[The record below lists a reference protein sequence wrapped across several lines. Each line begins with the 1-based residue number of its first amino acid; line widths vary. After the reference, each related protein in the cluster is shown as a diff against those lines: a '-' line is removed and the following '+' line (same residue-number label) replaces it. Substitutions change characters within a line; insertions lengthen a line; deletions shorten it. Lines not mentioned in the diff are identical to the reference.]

1 MKSIYIH
8 GYKDGKPKSF
18 GFVEF
23 SSSASAQYACELLN
37 GIKLYNQVL
46 TVRPDNSEKEKRLG
60 DRSMPN
66 NMNSALQFYNNFY
79 YNYEE
84 VKYRQHGQTRRN
96 PSYNFNHHEWNNSF
110 TPQLLNSGISS
121 PSSSAMFDE
130 SPRNASDWN
139 QTTSLRSL
147 NYDPQYMISSPQ
159 YRRYGTSFLGVHF
172 GSSDSRHNS
181 PYQGQYRYDQY
192 YHNYR

>member
-1 MKSIYIH
+1 MKSIYIP

-23 SSSASAQYACELLN
+23 SSSATAHYACDLLN

-46 TVRPDNSEKEKRLG
+46 TVRPHNSEKEKGLC

-66 NMNSALQFYNNFY
+66 NMISALQFYHNFY
-79 YNYEE
+79 CNYEE
-84 VKYRQHGQTRRN
+84 VKYRPHGQTRRN

-110 TPQLLNSGISS
+110 TPQLLNRSISS

-130 SPRNASDWN
+130 LPRNASDWN
-139 QTTSLRSL
+139 QTTPLRSL

-159 YRRYGTSFLGVHF
+159 YTSYGTSFLGVHF

-192 YHNYR
+192 YNYR